1 MTTTPSPRHR
11 KAAQLLAWFS
21 TGRDGTRPD
30 PQLEPQL
37 GQSTSFNLARP
48 DRGEPLIQR
57 DTVKH
62 CAGSSRHLS
71 DVPSAALKSP

>member
-1 MTTTPSPRHR
+1 MTTTPSPPRR
-11 KAAQLLAWFS
+11 KAARLLRWFS

-37 GQSTSFNLARP
+37 GRSASFNVARP
-48 DRGEPLIQR
+48 DRGEPLIQH

-62 CAGSSRHLS
+62 YAGSSRHHS
-71 DVPSAALKSP
+71 GVSPAALKSP